1 MCVSVSDAEII
12 EELRREIADLR
23 RRLSEALRIIAE
35 WKRGHRERPNRRSS
49 RAEGARSRTG
59 RGPGRPLGHE
69 GSNRPVPD
77 RIDREVEH
85 PLPAVCDC
93 GGGVDATGETQ
104 STIVQDLPK
113 IEVENV
119 RHVAAIGKCRQCGAR
134 VTAKLPGASGLG
146 DAATQVQVGPGV
158 LSLGLSLRFDHHV
171 PLRGISAI
179 LSTWFGVSISSS
191 GLSHLFA
198 RQAERTASAY
208 TAIEESVRAS
218 SVVGADE
225 TGLRENGVSGYTWIL
240 RNETASLFRIERSRG
255 AWVID
260 DMLGTG
266 FQGVVCSDFYGA
278 YTRRG
283 DLPHGYCGAHMIRE
297 AKKIAEVS
305 PSSLTARFSR
315 KLRALYRD
323 GVVAQHS
330 GDQSARDQIRHGFS
344 KLANNA
350 SFADHSDLARLQARM
365 REHHRGIVLFL
376 DRPDV
381 PFTNNGSERDIRP
394 IAVHR
399 KITGGTRSRR
409 GSDTLEHWMSVTQTL
424 RKNGIGL
431 REWVHAATDAHAAAL
446 PIPPPLPPHAHPPN

>member
-1 MCVSVSDAEII
+1 M
-12 EELRREIADLR
+12 
-23 RRLSEALRIIAE
+23 
-35 WKRGHRERPNRRSS
+35 GH
-49 RAEGARSRTG
+49 A
-59 RGPGRPLGHE
+59 

-85 PLPAVCDC
+85 PLPPVCGC

-119 RHVAAIGKCRQCGAR
+119 RHVAPIGKCRTCGAR

-158 LSLGLSLRFDHHV
+158 VALGLSLRFEHHV
-171 PLRGISAI
+171 PLRGISAV
-179 LSTWFGVSISSS
+179 LSTWFGVSISPG

-198 RQAERTASAY
+198 RQAERTAPAY
-208 TAIEESVRAS
+208 AAIEESVRTLG
-218 SVVGADE
+218 VVGADE

-240 RNETASLFRIERSRG
+240 RTETASLFRVERSRG

-260 DMLGTG
+260 DMLGAG
-266 FQGVVCSDFYGA
+266 FKGVVCSDFYGA

-297 AKKIAEVS
+297 AKKIAELS
-305 PSSLTARFSR
+305 PSTLTARFSKR
-315 KLRALYRD
+315 LRALYRD
-323 GVVAQHS
+323 GVVAQQS
-330 GDQSARDQIRHGFS
+330 GERLARDEIRYGFT

-350 SFADHSDLARLQARM
+350 SFAEHSDLARLQTRM
-365 REHHRGIVLFL
+365 RDHHEGIVLFL

-399 KITGGTRSRR
+399 KITGGTRSPR

-424 RKNGIGL
+424 RKNDMAL
-431 REWVHAATDAHAAAL
+431 RNWVFAATAARAAGL
-446 PIPPPLPPHAHPPN
+446 PIPPPLRARAHAPN